1 VKHKDFNLYTCMAIL
16 ILGSLFMLV
25 SCGSETSQKAIIGRW
40 RYVQSMH
47 LGELSPKLAVDDTN
61 DANITY
67 EYFPEGTVTLSVNE
81 PGEPAVTGTGNYKII
96 DETHIRL
103 DIDGASTVFEFHIEG
118 DQLSLGSKS
127 SGEMKIYGRV
137 K

>member
-1 VKHKDFNLYTCMAIL
+1 
-16 ILGSLFMLV
+16 
-25 SCGSETSQKAIIGRW
+25 
-40 RYVQSMH
+40 MH